1 MQILID
7 IPDSLSTEKIDQII
21 TKIEN
26 QLKNESESIKVE
38 KVKPRKVFAQLF
50 EVDRINIPNRDSLH
64 DR

>member
-7 IPDSLSTEKIDQII
+7 IPDSLSTEKIDRII
-21 TKIEN
+21 EKIEK
-26 QLKNESESIKVE
+26 QLKNESDSIKVE
-38 KVKPRKVFAQLF
+38 KVKPRKVFAQRF